1 MSGQVSSGTVIIGAG
16 QAGLQTAVELRAA
29 GYDAPVTLMGAET
42 AWPYHRP
49 PLSKAY
55 LTGEKSADA
64 LLMRGEAFYTE
75 QDIALRLGVTVSRV
89 DCVARRV
96 LVEGGA
102 SLAYDHLVLA
112 TGAAARPLVCPG
124 ADLDGVVVLRSR
136 ADADALKSRLE
147 AAQRLVVVGG
157 GFIGLEV
164 AASAR
169 KLGKQV
175 TVLEMQ
181 DRLMARAVGPDVS
194 AFFASA
200 HAAHGVD
207 LHLGDGIAAITGS
220 AGKVTGVVT
229 ASGLD
234 IACDIVLA
242 GIGVVPNTALA
253 KEAGLAIANGI
264 VVDRYQQ
271 TDDPS
276 IFALGD
282 CAVCPNP
289 HGEGMIRLESVQNA
303 VDQAKI
309 IAGVITGDPRPY
321 AAVPWFWSDQYDL
334 KLQMVGLAQ
343 GHDQVIERGNRGG
356 NRFSVFYFKAG
367 RLIAID
373 SINRPADHMRGRK
386 LLAGPPIGP
395 DAIDAHFAARSAPDA
410 SPRDTPALGSRAH
423 LG

>member
-29 GYDAPVTLMGAET
+29 GHGAPITLVGAET
-42 AWPYHRP
+42 ALPYHRP
-49 PLSKAY
+49 PLSKTY

-64 LLMRGEAFYTE
+64 LLMRGEAFYAE
-75 QDIALRLGVTVSRV
+75 QNITLRLGALATHVLR
-89 DCVARRV
+89 DERRV
-96 LVEGGA
+96 LIEDGT

-112 TGAAARPLVCPG
+112 TGAAARPLHCPG

-147 AAQRLVVVGG
+147 TASRLVVVGG

-169 KLGKQV
+169 KLGKHV
-175 TVLEMQ
+175 SVLEMQ

-200 HAAHGVD
+200 HAGHGID
-207 LHLGDGIAAITGS
+207 LHLGDGIARIMGN

-229 ASGLD
+229 AKGLH
-234 IACDIVLA
+234 IACDTVLA
-242 GIGVVPNTALA
+242 GIGVVPGTSLA
-253 KEAGLAIANGI
+253 QDAGLTVANGI
-264 VVDRYQQ
+264 VVDRHQR
-271 TDDPS
+271 TDDPL

-282 CAVCPNP
+282 CAACPNP
-289 HGEGMIRLESVQNA
+289 HGTGMIRLESVQSA

-334 KLQMVGLAQ
+334 KLQMVGLSQ
-343 GHDQVIERGNRGG
+343 GHDKVIERGDRAG
-356 NRFSVFYFKAG
+356 NRFSVFYFKTG

-386 LLAGPPIGP
+386 LLAGPPVGP
-395 DAIDAHFAARSAPDA
+395 DQIDAHFAAKRE
-410 SPRDTPALGSRAH
+410 
-423 LG
+423 